1 MSSQPLLFSQLY
13 DKLGLVMLDPTTQ
26 GGNMSQL
33 IITECHGT
41 DRTPPRWVT
50 PTGPYSRGYMSSS
63 SRSYNAKPRLYVFV
77 EGENIL
83 ENLAFRTN
91 RPSKLY
97 RTILK
102 EAFRRLGL
110 PETTKAYWSQKA
122 GCSCGCSPGFILEG
136 SGAGPKD
143 FFVTV
148 TSPADITDAKV
159 VPSAEAM
166 DEAASRLSQLEQQG
180 VLDALRASAPV
191 RQSGRSA
198 EGRLRNFKAMTED
211 KFLAVA
217 KEVAAEDN
225 DPEAQAALKEEAYRR
240 YTV

>member
-1 MSSQPLLFSQLY
+1 
-13 DKLGLVMLDPTTQ
+13 MLDPTTQ
-26 GGNMSQL
+26 GGTMSQL
-33 IITECHGT
+33 IITDAHET
-41 DRTPPRWVT
+41 VRPAPRWIT
-50 PTGPYSRGYMSSS
+50 PQYGRGYMSTRLS
-63 SRSYNAKPRLYVFV
+63 SYNSKPRLYVFV

-110 PETTKAYWSQKA
+110 PEDTKAYWSQKA
-122 GCSCGCSPGFILEG
+122 GCGCGCSPGFILDIPQNWG
-136 SGAGPKD
+136 YNSGDRKD
-143 FFVTV
+143 YFVTV
-148 TSPADITDAKV
+148 TADDPADAKV
-159 VPSAEAM
+159 IPDAAAM
-166 DEAASRLSQLEQQG
+166 EEAASRMSQLEQQG